1 MGCRGAGATGKGRA
15 VNPGPR
21 AHDVLAA
28 GTHGIPLGGWLP
40 LARIGCSFGA
50 VVLSS
55 LLYDVPAASQP
66 YQQPTYQI
74 ERVFGDLTFDVRYD
88 DDSREVTGRPDVE
101 ETERTFGEEITVGA
115 DGWAYHPTFLRFF
128 GEVGLRFEQ
137 DSLQTDSQ
145 ASTEVD
151 RQRLNFDVN
160 LRFLPEKPYPFS
172 IFATKVTTDV
182 DSPFSPRR
190 TVDVL
195 RYGAGLRLRE
205 ASLWGREIPTR
216 FLYRHQDTETSG
228 AFGNDLSRDEF
239 SVVTTHD
246 TLHTRNRLQYEFD
259 SLESIFET
267 GSQQTDRHDFR
278 LSQDWELER
287 GSLDSNFWWTMEDGD
302 RSSSSINLN
311 EFLQLRLSPT
321 VDTHYS
327 YGINYQDFDGASQIA
342 QSAEASITHR
352 FYQSLYSSA
361 SFGGTYFE
369 SDLGTIYSVTTTLG
383 ENYTKRIP
391 GGRLGLR
398 FLPSFSYQDEDTE
411 SGILSVLGER
421 HDITL
426 GTLIILNSF
435 FILPETIVVRD
446 PITLFEFTRGIDY
459 RIVDLGSQTAIQVNP
474 GSDLDPAVPP
484 LISTM
489 SVQYDYET
497 QASRTFT
504 TASFV
509 VGGTLDLWDHLT
521 LDISYTDTT
530 QDLISG
536 FAEDST
542 LEDSTQFIAR
552 ADVIFGRN
560 RTHFEYEKLRST
572 ITPRERYIA
581 THTVSFRPTRRST
594 LGFGVGYSH
603 DEITDT
609 GLVSDSYSVN
619 ASATAWLAPR
629 LLGRLNLVA
638 RQINQD
644 TQDNLSVGSSLSF
657 TYRYGRIELELE
669 GTADWTRTDQ
679 KSGITRRIEETFTGV
694 YFRVTRHF

>member
-1 MGCRGAGATGKGRA
+1 MALTA
-15 VNPGPR
+15 
-21 AHDVLAA
+21 
-28 GTHGIPLGGWLP
+28 
-40 LARIGCSFGA
+40 F
-50 VVLSS
+50 
-55 LLYDVPAASQP
+55 LYDAPAAAQP
-66 YQQPTYQI
+66 YQQPSYEV
-74 ERVFGDLTFDVRYD
+74 ERVHGELSFDVRYD
-88 DDSREVTGRPDVE
+88 DDSRTVTGRPDVD
-101 ETERTFGEEITVGA
+101 ETELTFGEEITLGA
-115 DGWAYHPTFLRFF
+115 DGWVYHPTFLRFF
-128 GEVGLRFEQ
+128 GEVGLRLEQ
-137 DSLQTDSQ
+137 DDLQTDSQ
-145 ASTEVD
+145 ASREID
-151 RQRLNFDVN
+151 RERLNFDIN

-172 IFATKVTTDV
+172 VFATKVTTDV
-182 DSPFSPRR
+182 DSPFAPRR

-195 RYGAGLRLRE
+195 RYGAGLQLRE

-216 FLYRHQDTETSG
+216 FLFRHQDTKTSG

-239 SVVTTHD
+239 SLVTTHD

-259 SLESIFET
+259 SLESRFET
-267 GSQQTDRHDFR
+267 GSRLTDRHDLR
-278 LSQDWELER
+278 ITQDWELER
-287 GSLDSNFWWTMEDGD
+287 GRLDSNFWWTMEDGD
-302 RSSSSINLN
+302 RSSSSVNLN

-327 YGINYQDFDGASQIA
+327 YGINYQDFDGVGQLA
-342 QSAEASITHR
+342 QSADATISHR
-352 FYQSLYSSA
+352 FYQSLFSSA

-369 SDLGTIYSVTTTLG
+369 SDLGTIWSVSTNLG

-398 FLPSFSYQDEDTE
+398 FRPSFSYQDENVE
-411 SGILSVLGER
+411 SGVLTVLGER
-421 HDITL
+421 HDITV
-426 GTLIILNSF
+426 GSLIVLDSS

-489 SVQYDYET
+489 SVQYDHET

-504 TASFV
+504 TVSFA
-509 VGGTLDLWDHLT
+509 VGGTLDLWDHLI

-530 QDLISG
+530 QDLLSG

-552 ADVIFGRN
+552 ADLIFGRN

-581 THTVSFRPTRRST
+581 THTVSFRPTTRSS
-594 LGFGVGYSH
+594 LGLGVGYTH

-609 GLVSDSYSVN
+609 GLVSDSYSAN

-638 RQINQD
+638 RQIDQD

-657 TYRYGRIELELE
+657 TYRYGRIQFELE
-669 GTADWTRTDQ
+669 GTADWIRTDQ
-679 KSGITRRIEETFTGV
+679 KSGVTRRIEETFTGV
-694 YFRVTRHF
+694 FFRVTRYF